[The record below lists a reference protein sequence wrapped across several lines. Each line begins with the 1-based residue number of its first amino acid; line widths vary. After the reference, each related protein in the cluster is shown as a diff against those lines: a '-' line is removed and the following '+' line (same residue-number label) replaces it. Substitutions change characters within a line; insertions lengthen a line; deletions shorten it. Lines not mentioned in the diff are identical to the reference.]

1 MYRVMLADDEGI
13 VTDSLKMIIEQS
25 YGGECETGTANTGR
39 SVIELAEKF
48 RPDVA
53 FMDIQMPGI
62 NGIDAMKEIRRTNPD
77 IIFIVMSA
85 YDKFDYAREAIN
97 LGVLDYLNK
106 PFNRRMITEVLDKA
120 FSLVDQER
128 EKRERSL
135 MIREKM
141 ETVVPVIENGFIYSI
156 MFQENWQEA
165 SAGYRGLLQMEG
177 SHGYMMVIETGDERQ
192 GKVLTNTVGT
202 GIRLQ
207 SMYPKI
213 REVVKEFIDCY
224 VGALMANMIVCFV
237 PSGKASVDLNERE
250 AILERTRHLV
260 SRLSGICQ
268 AQFRIG
274 VGAVHP
280 LSEAMLSYREA
291 KDSLERS
298 AQTVVHVED
307 VPAPS
312 CRYDDDYPIE
322 TERSL
327 FAAIEAGRVND
338 THNEAE
344 RFFAWMRESFLEH
357 AEDVRL
363 KCLEFVLWAERLAY
377 LSGLTYHFTSRTSY
391 LGDVKDAGAD
401 ELERW
406 FIKHMDEAARS
417 IAMQKEGKSTS
428 LVSTVRSRLEEGYMS
443 QDISLEALSREA
455 NVSSYYLSR
464 LFREETGE
472 TFMEYLTNLRLCKAK
487 KLLESTEQSVKE
499 LCQAVGYADPNYF
512 SRIFKKNTGLTPTEY
527 REEVRQS

>member
-25 YGGECETGTANTGR
+25 YAGECETEAAHTGR
-39 SVIELAEKF
+39 SVIELAERF

-53 FMDIQMPGI
+53 IMDIQMPGI

-106 PFNRRMITEVLDKA
+106 PFNRGMITTVLDKA
-120 FSLVDQER
+120 FALVDEER

-141 ETVVPVIENGFIYSI
+141 ETVVPVIENGFIYSV

-165 SAGYRGLLQMEG
+165 SAGYRELLQLECD
-177 SHGYMMVIETGDERQ
+177 HGYMMAIETGDERQ

-207 SMYPKI
+207 SFYPKI

-237 PSGKASVDLNERE
+237 PTKKASVDLNERE
-250 AILERTRHLV
+250 AILEKTRHL
-260 SRLSGICQ
+260 SRRLSEITK

-274 VGAVHP
+274 VGSVHP

-291 KDSLERS
+291 KDSLVRS
-298 AQTVVHVED
+298 SQTVAHVED
-307 VPAPS
+307 LPAS
-312 CRYDDDYPIE
+312 GCRYDDDYPIE

-327 FAAIEAGRVND
+327 FAAVEAGRVND

-344 RFFAWMRESFLEH
+344 RFFSWMRESFPEH
-357 AEDVRL
+357 PEDVRL

-377 LSGLTYHFTSRTSY
+377 LSGLNYHFTSRTAY
-391 LGDVKDAGAD
+391 LGAVKDAGCG

-406 FIKHMDEAARS
+406 FVEHVDEASRS
-417 IAMQKEGKSTS
+417 IALLKEGKSVS
-428 LVSTVRSRLEEGYMS
+428 LVSSVKSRLEEGYMS

-472 TFMEYLTNLRLCKAK
+472 TFMEYLTNLRLNKAK
-487 KLLESTEQSVKE
+487 ELLEGTEQSMKE

-527 REEVRQS
+527 REEVRQG